1 MKVINEE
8 YKFSIDVP
16 VDYKEI
22 SKEDYEEYNIDE
34 STLNVFV
41 KMDGMIP
48 KTISINRDSN
58 FSNLEEYHNLINL
71 NILNMKNLG
80 MNIEDESFIESLNG
94 RRIDRIISSFRGL
107 IFCTYFTSIRDM
119 MIAASIELAEDDEE
133 ALRHIFSSIEEI
145 WWIKL

>member
-34 STLNVFV
+34 STLNVFI

-71 NILNMKNLG
+71 NILNKDDNGNRLNRG
-80 MNIEDESFIESLNG
+80 KIEIYRTNRGQTTYNIIQ
-94 RRIDRIISSFRGL
+94 
-107 IFCTYFTSIRDM
+107 
-119 MIAASIELAEDDEE
+119 
-133 ALRHIFSSIEEI
+133 
-145 WWIKL
+145 